1 MYVPPL
7 SMSQPPRATAWQL
20 AAAAESTSHEAATKL
35 RLKKNEKKEHLKQLL
50 AEAQP
55 LKWVDRVIMWC
66 ADKMPSFTKGIEGGD
81 AASIVKKAVAE
92 AMDVTDNQKKRAELI
107 KKAGV
112 TK

>member
-1 MYVPPL
+1 
-7 SMSQPPRATAWQL
+7 
-20 AAAAESTSHEAATKL
+20 
-35 RLKKNEKKEHLKQLL
+35 
-50 AEAQP
+50 
-55 LKWVDRVIMWC
+55 MWC

-92 AMDVTDNQKKRAELI
+92 AKDVTDNQKKRAELI